1 MWDWIKRR
9 GGEASTWRGVGGLVV
24 AVGLASQGQVDAV
37 IAVGVALLSAVE
49 VVRRDQ

>member
-37 IAVGVALLSAVE
+37 IAVGAALMSAVE
-49 VVRRDQ
+49 IMRSEK